1 MENNLVY
8 LIFGWLG
15 SIGLILGYLPQA
27 IQTILTRQTD
37 GISLPGFCMMAL
49 GSFCFM
55 CQGAMLCIE
64 QGLHTGIFF
73 FITNFITA
81 TCAAII
87 FVIKMRNDHFK
98 K

>member
-1 MENNLVY
+1 
-8 LIFGWLG
+8 
-15 SIGLILGYLPQA
+15 
-27 IQTILTRQTD
+27 
-37 GISLPGFCMMAL
+37 
-49 GSFCFM
+49 
-55 CQGAMLCIE
+55 MLCIE